1 MIGRTIGKYRIV
13 GQLGRGGAGVVYQ
26 AVDETLHRDVAVK
39 TLNPDLAN
47 TEVMSRFRAEATI
60 LARLNHPQIATIY
73 ELFRADGDLLM
84 VMELVRGESLDKLCE
99 RLGALSPDRAA
110 YVIDQ
115 ILSALEH
122 AHRAGVVHRDVK
134 PANVMVTGEGAI
146 KIMDFGIARVLGAD
160 QKTVDFRLMGTPAY
174 MAPEQ
179 VLGEEVDGRSDLYSV
194 GVLFYRL
201 LTGALP
207 FAADTALG
215 MLQRQIR
222 DTPIP
227 LCAHRSGLPEWCE
240 TLVQRA
246 LAKAQGDRFQSAEE
260 FREALAHAAGP
271 LPTADLAKTFAL
283 NGRDTMMLASP
294 VNDTIALPR
303 EQANLERLQPAAPA
317 VERPKTKPG
326 GRLVWLQ
333 AAAAVLVVG
342 AVLAGYVLLRG
353 DATEAAIESPAA
365 DAAASPVVEQPAVTE
380 NTTPAPAAPPTESV
394 PVPQPPARDE
404 ARVAAVQPVPEPV
417 PVPVVEAR
425 PAAAPAPRRPAAASR
440 PAPSATPV
448 APPVEASAP
457 VEVVEAVEAV
467 DRKVP
472 RSEEADPILVFETR
486 ALVGTRKSKEQGA
499 QLLMG
504 GGKITIIPTA
514 NPASPL
520 CSFPYAR
527 VLAISV
533 SRGRDPLWN
542 SPTGPA
548 PVARAGGTLS
558 KIGIQVSRDWIA
570 LRTSTEEQ
578 FVSMRFDEVLLK
590 RVLLALE
597 ERTGHPPHFLELP
610 RDKD

>member
-13 GQLGRGGAGVVYQ
+13 GQLGRGGAGVVYK

-60 LARLNHPQIATIY
+60 LARLSHPQIATIY

-84 VMELVRGESLDKLCE
+84 VMEYVRGESLDKLSE
-99 RLGALSPDRAA
+99 RLGALSPERAA
-110 YVIDQ
+110 YIIDL

-134 PANVMVTGEGAI
+134 PANVMVTDEGSI
-146 KIMDFGIARVLGAD
+146 KIMDFGIARVLGAE

-174 MAPEQ
+174 MSPEQ

-227 LCAHRSGLPEWCE
+227 LCAHRSGLPDWCE
-240 TLVQRA
+240 AIVQRA
-246 LAKAQGDRFQSAEE
+246 LAKTQADRFQSAEE
-260 FREALAHAAGP
+260 FREELSRAMGP
-271 LPTADLAKTFAL
+271 LPAADLAKTFAA
-283 NGRDTMMLASP
+283 NNREGMVLAQP
-294 VNDTIALPR
+294 VMDTIDLAQPR
-303 EQANLERLQPAAPA
+303 PA
-317 VERPKTKPG
+317 VSAVTPVVAERPTAPPR
-326 GRLVWLQ
+326 GRYLWAQ
-333 AAAAVLVVG
+333 AAAV
-342 AVLAGYVLLRG
+342 VLAIGAFAIGYVMLRG
-353 DATEAAIESPAA
+353 DETQAAIETPAI
-365 DAAASPVVEQPAVTE
+365 EQPPITE
-380 NTTPAPAAPPTESV
+380 VAATNPAPTV
-394 PVPQPPARDE
+394 PVPEVESVAVEPPRE
-404 ARVAAVQPVPEPV
+404 E
-417 PVPVVEAR
+417 
-425 PAAAPAPRRPAAASR
+425 APAGKAVP
-440 PAPSATPV
+440 
-448 APPVEASAP
+448 APPVEPAPPVTSRRVASRAPVVATPPPPIAEVSVPIVEPPPPVETPAP
-457 VEVVEAVEAV
+457 VERRAVRATIE
-467 DRKVP
+467 
-472 RSEEADPILVFETR
+472 DPILVFETR

-504 GGKITIIPTA
+504 DGKITIIPTN

-520 CSFPYAR
+520 CSFPYGR
-527 VLAISV
+527 VIAINV
-533 SRGRDPLWN
+533 SRGRDPLWD
-542 SPTGPA
+542 SPQGPA

-558 KIGIQVSRDWIA
+558 KLGIQVSRDWIA

-597 ERTGHPPHFLELP
+597 ERTGHQSRFIEMPKE
-610 RDKD
+610 KD

>member
-13 GQLGRGGAGVVYQ
+13 GQLGRGGAGVVYK

-84 VMELVRGESLDKLCE
+84 VMEFVRGESLDKLSE
-99 RLGALSPDRAA
+99 RFGAISPERAA

-122 AHRAGVVHRDVK
+122 AHRGGVVHRDVK
-134 PANVMVTGEGAI
+134 PANVMVTDEGAI
-146 KIMDFGIARVLGAD
+146 KIMDFGIARVLGAE

-174 MAPEQ
+174 MSPEQ

-227 LCAHRSGLPEWCE
+227 LCAHRGGLPDWCE
-240 TLVQRA
+240 AIVQKS
-246 LAKAQGDRFQSAEE
+246 LAKVQADRFQSAEE
-260 FREALAHAAGP
+260 FRESLSRATGP
-271 LPTADLAKTFAL
+271 LAMADIAKTFAAEGRENLLRAPIVTETL
-283 NGRDTMMLASP
+283 NLSQQQP
-294 VNDTIALPR
+294 V
-303 EQANLERLQPAAPA
+303 
-317 VERPKTKPG
+317 
-326 GRLVWLQ
+326 
-333 AAAAVLVVG
+333 AAAVPTTTVIPPRHAAPKRGGRMIWAQAAVVAML
-342 AVLAGYVLLRG
+342 AVTVTALGYLMLRG
-353 DATEAAIESPAA
+353 GATEAANEPTLAVALPSIAETQPPIA
-365 DAAASPVVEQPAVTE
+365 PVETVATETPVRKDTRAVEPVPPPAVE
-380 NTTPAPAAPPTESV
+380 PAAPIAPP
-394 PVPQPPARDE
+394 PVAPR
-404 ARVAAVQPVPEPV
+404 RVAA
-417 PVPVVEAR
+417 R
-425 PAAAPAPRRPAAASR
+425 AAAI
-440 PAPSATPV
+440 PV
-448 APPVEASAP
+448 APPEEVSAP
-457 VEVVEAVEAV
+457 VETPEPVERRPERPVEV
-467 DRKVP
+467 
-472 RSEEADPILVFETR
+472 SDPILVFETR
-486 ALVGTRKSKEQGA
+486 ALVGTRKSKEQGV

-504 GGKITIIPTA
+504 DGKITIIPTS

-520 CSFPYAR
+520 CSFPYSR
-527 VLAISV
+527 VLAINV
-533 SRGRDPLWN
+533 SRGRDPLWS
-542 SPTGPA
+542 SPQGPA

-558 KIGIQVSRDWIA
+558 RIGIQVTRDWIA

-597 ERTGHPPHFLELP
+597 ERTGHQSQFIELP
-610 RDKD
+610 KEKD

>member
-84 VMELVRGESLDKLCE
+84 VMEFVRGESLDKLSE
-99 RLGALSPDRAA
+99 RLGALSPERAA
-110 YVIDQ
+110 YIIDL

-134 PANVMVTGEGAI
+134 PANVMVTDEGSI
-146 KIMDFGIARVLGAD
+146 KIMDFGIARILGAD

-174 MAPEQ
+174 MSPEQ

-194 GVLFYRL
+194 GVLLYRL

-227 LCAHRSGLPEWCE
+227 ICAHRSGLPDWCE
-240 TLVQRA
+240 GIVQRA
-246 LAKAQGDRFQSAEE
+246 LAKAQADRFQSAEA
-260 FREALAHAAGP
+260 FREELSRATGP
-271 LPTADLAKTFAL
+271 LATADLAKTFAASNREGMVL
-283 NGRDTMMLASP
+283 AQPVMETIDLAQPRPAVSVAPVVNERPAAAPRRRYVWVEAAAGVLAIGALAFGAAMLRGDETQAANELAPVVEPVPTEAAASVASVPPAPTP
-294 VNDTIALPR
+294 VAEDIAPEPR
-303 EQANLERLQPAAPA
+303 EETRSPKALQPAPVERAPA
-317 VERPKTKPG
+317 IS
-326 GRLVWLQ
+326 
-333 AAAAVLVVG
+333 AAPVSPRRVV
-342 AVLAGYVLLRG
+342 A
-353 DATEAAIESPAA
+353 
-365 DAAASPVVEQPAVTE
+365 
-380 NTTPAPAAPPTESV
+380 NPAPPP
-394 PVPQPPARDE
+394 PV
-404 ARVAAVQPVPEPV
+404 EPS
-417 PVPVVEAR
+417 VPVVEA
-425 PAAAPAPRRPAAASR
+425 APAP
-440 PAPSATPV
+440 V
-448 APPVEASAP
+448 EPPAP
-457 VEVVEAVEAV
+457 VERRATRTAI
-467 DRKVP
+467 
-472 RSEEADPILVFETR
+472 ADPILVFETR
-486 ALVGTRKSKEQGA
+486 ALVGTRKSKEQGV

-504 GGKITIIPTA
+504 EGKITIIPTN

-520 CSFPYAR
+520 CSFPYGR
-527 VLAISV
+527 VIAINV
-533 SRGRDPLWN
+533 SRGRDPLWD
-542 SPTGPA
+542 SPQGPA

-558 KIGIQVSRDWIA
+558 KFGIQVSRDWVA

-597 ERTGHPPHFLELP
+597 ERTGHQPRFIELP
-610 RDKD
+610 KEKD

>member
-60 LARLNHPQIATIY
+60 LARLNHPQIATIF

-84 VMELVRGESLDKLCE
+84 VMEFVRGESLDKLSE
-99 RLGALSPDRAA
+99 RLGALSPERAA
-110 YVIDQ
+110 YVIDL

-134 PANVMVTGEGAI
+134 PANVMVTDEGSI
-146 KIMDFGIARVLGAD
+146 KIMDFGIARVLGAE

-201 LTGALP
+201 VAGALP

-227 LCAHRSGLPEWCE
+227 LCAHRGGLPEWCE
-240 TLVQRA
+240 TIIQRA
-246 LAKAQGDRFQSAEE
+246 LAKSQADRFQSAEE
-260 FREALAHAAGP
+260 FREELARATGP
-271 LPTADLAKTFAL
+271 LAMADLAKTFAAD
-283 NGRDTMMLASP
+283 GREGMVLSSP
-294 VNDTIALPR
+294 MTDTIDLSQQR
-303 EQANLERLQPAAPA
+303 PA
-317 VERPKTKPG
+317 VERVAPVVAAPVSAPRRG
-326 GRLVWLQ
+326 HFVWAQ
-333 AAAAVLVVG
+333 AAAAVLAVVG
-342 AVLAGYVLLRG
+342 VLIGYVMLRG
-353 DATEAAIESPAA
+353 DATEAADEATVPALEQPVAA
-365 DAAASPVVEQPAVTE
+365 DRTPEPPVAVQPAESVVVPE
-380 NTTPAPAAPPTESV
+380 PAPSEDAG
-394 PVPQPPARDE
+394 
-404 ARVAAVQPVPEPV
+404 RVAAVQPAAEPV
-417 PVPVVEAR
+417 PA
-425 PAAAPAPRRPAAASR
+425 PAAAKPSAPRRLASR
-440 PAPSATPV
+440 PLAATSPV
-448 APPVEASAP
+448 APPAESSAP
-457 VEVVEAVEAV
+457 VEAVEAV
-467 DRKVP
+467 DRRVT
-472 RSEEADPILVFETR
+472 RSGEEVDPILVFETR

-520 CSFPYAR
+520 CSFPYGR
-527 VLAISV
+527 VIAISV

-542 SPTGPA
+542 SPQGPA

-578 FVSMRFDEVLLK
+578 FVSMRFDEVLMK

-610 RDKD
+610 REKD

>member
-13 GQLGRGGAGVVYQ
+13 GQLGRGGAGVVYK

-84 VMELVRGESLDKLCE
+84 VMEFVRGESLDKLSE
-99 RLGALSPDRAA
+99 RLGALSPERAA
-110 YVIDQ
+110 YVIDL

-134 PANVMVTGEGAI
+134 PANVMVTDEGSI
-146 KIMDFGIARVLGAD
+146 KIMDFGIARVLGAE

-174 MAPEQ
+174 MSPEQ

-222 DTPIP
+222 DLPIP
-227 LCAHRSGLPEWCE
+227 LCAHRSGLPDWCE
-240 TLVQRA
+240 TIVQRA
-246 LAKAQGDRFQSAEE
+246 LAKAQANRFQSAED
-260 FREALAHAAGP
+260 FREALSRATGP
-271 LPTADLAKTFAL
+271 LAMADLAKSFAAS
-283 NGRDTMMLASP
+283 GREDMVLAPP
-294 VNDTIALPR
+294 VMDTIDLAQPR
-303 EQANLERLQPAAPA
+303 PA
-317 VERPKTKPG
+317 VST
-326 GRLVWLQ
+326 V
-333 AAAAVLVVG
+333 A
-342 AVLAGYVLLRG
+342 
-353 DATEAAIESPAA
+353 
-365 DAAASPVVEQPAVTE
+365 PVVTE
-380 NTTPAPAAPPTESV
+380 
-394 PVPQPPARDE
+394 
-404 ARVAAVQPVPEPV
+404 
-417 PVPVVEAR
+417 R
-425 PAAAPAPRRPAAASR
+425 PAAAPRRRFVWALAAAVVLAMGTVALGYVMLLGDETQAANAPTPPRVTETSLPEAATLSTPAIPAPSVEDVVTETPREEARAAKAVQPPAVEPAPVMTGAPPVAPRRVASR
-440 PAPSATPV
+440 APVVASSAPPLTEASTPV
-448 APPVEASAP
+448 EPPPVESPAP
-457 VEVVEAVEAV
+457 
-467 DRKVP
+467 
-472 RSEEADPILVFETR
+472 EERRATHPVNEDPILVFETR

-504 GGKITIIPTA
+504 DGKITIIPTN

-520 CSFPYAR
+520 CSFPYGR
-527 VLAISV
+527 VIAINV
-533 SRGRDPLWN
+533 SRGRDPLWD
-542 SPTGPA
+542 SPQGPA

-597 ERTGHPPHFLELP
+597 ERTGHQSRFIELP
-610 RDKD
+610 REKD

>member
-13 GQLGRGGAGVVYQ
+13 GQLGRGGAGVVYK

-60 LARLNHPQIATIY
+60 LARLNHPQIATIF

-84 VMELVRGESLDKLCE
+84 VMEFVRGESLDKLSE
-99 RLGALSPDRAA
+99 RLGALSPERAA
-110 YVIDQ
+110 YIIDL

-134 PANVMVTGEGAI
+134 PANVMVTDEGSI
-146 KIMDFGIARVLGAD
+146 KIMDFGIARVLGAE

-174 MAPEQ
+174 MSPEQ

-222 DTPIP
+222 DLPIP
-227 LCAHRSGLPEWCE
+227 LCAHRSGLPDWCE
-240 TLVQRA
+240 TIVQQA
-246 LAKAQGDRFQSAEE
+246 LAKAQADRFQSAED
-260 FREALAHAAGP
+260 FREALSRATGP
-271 LPTADLAKTFAL
+271 LPMADLAKSFAAS
-283 NGRDTMMLASP
+283 GREDMVLAKP
-294 VNDTIALPR
+294 VMDTIDLAQPR
-303 EQANLERLQPAAPA
+303 PA
-317 VERPKTKPG
+317 VST
-326 GRLVWLQ
+326 V
-333 AAAAVLVVG
+333 A
-342 AVLAGYVLLRG
+342 
-353 DATEAAIESPAA
+353 
-365 DAAASPVVEQPAVTE
+365 PVVAE
-380 NTTPAPAAPPTESV
+380 
-394 PVPQPPARDE
+394 
-404 ARVAAVQPVPEPV
+404 
-417 PVPVVEAR
+417 R
-425 PAAAPAPRRPAAASR
+425 PAAAPRRRFVWALAAAVVLAMGTVAIGYLMLLGDETQAATALTPPPVIETSLPEVAASSTPAIPAPSVEDVVAETPREEARAAKAVQPPAVEPAPVMTAAPPVAPRRVATRAPVVAS
-440 PAPSATPV
+440 PAPPLT
-448 APPVEASAP
+448 EASAP
-457 VEVVEAVEAV
+457 VEPPPPVEPPAPEERRATRPV
-467 DRKVP
+467 
-472 RSEEADPILVFETR
+472 SEDPILVFETR

-504 GGKITIIPTA
+504 DGKITIIPTN

-520 CSFPYAR
+520 CSFPYGR
-527 VLAISV
+527 VIAINV
-533 SRGRDPLWN
+533 SRGRDPLWD
-542 SPTGPA
+542 SPQGPA

-597 ERTGHPPHFLELP
+597 ERTGHQSRFIELP
-610 RDKD
+610 REKD